1 MKRIFSADSSLTAKV
16 LKTLLLV
23 GAFYI
28 AASSPYFVFR
38 LMKEFRKKRYW
49 QKNENKKRFENAFYY
64 LKRQGYIKIEK
75 KNRQIYISL
84 TEEGKKKAKKYQID
98 DLKIKAPSQWDK
110 KWRLIIFDIP
120 NNQGIKR
127 EAFRG
132 KLKELG
138 FFPLQKSVW
147 VYPYECDKEIKML
160 REFFGLTAKQLRIV
174 TTDNLEEDNF
184 LRERFKVT

>member
-1 MKRIFSADSSLTAKV
+1 MPILFF
-16 LKTLLLV
+16 V

-28 AASSPYFVFR
+28 AAGSPYFILR
-38 LMKEFRKKRYW
+38 LMREFQRKRYCR
-49 QKNENKKRFENAFYY
+49 KSENKERFANTFYY

-98 DLKIKAPSQWDK
+98 DLEIKTPPQWDK

-147 VYPYECDKEIKML
+147 AYPYECDKEIKML
-160 REFFGLTAKQLRIV
+160 RDFFGLNPKQLRII
-174 TTDNLEEDNF
+174 TTDNLEEDRF
-184 LRERFKVT
+184 LRQKFRVT

>member
-160 REFFGLTAKQLRIV
+160 RDFFGLTAKQLRIV